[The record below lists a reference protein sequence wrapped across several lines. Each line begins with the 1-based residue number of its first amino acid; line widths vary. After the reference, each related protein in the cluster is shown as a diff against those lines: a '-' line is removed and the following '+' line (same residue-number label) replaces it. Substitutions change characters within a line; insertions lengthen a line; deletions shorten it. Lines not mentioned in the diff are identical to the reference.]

1 MIMNILEQENLIKGA
16 PDEVLIQEAQAPSGN
31 LPQFLIVS
39 ELQRRKQM
47 RDRVAAQQEQPEQ
60 TVAEQIVVQS
70 APQGIA
76 GLASEMPSKAPSM
89 SMPQQTIPQEMMAAT
104 EAPIDP
110 QMLMAAGGGRM
121 PYRRMAGGG
130 MVPPNSLVEDAA
142 KFNPQTMY
150 DMDASQMA
158 MASPTNMG
166 IASVL
171 PMAAGGVVRMDEG
184 GRIQAIKD
192 MMHERYYGDDDKFN
206 YGTAALDAA
215 SFIPVGGAIGLGGR
229 MLYQGGKR
237 LLPKLGKYLKSGA
250 LQQKLKSGISSL
262 GRGVNPRTSPLTT
275 REVIAQGP
283 VAKGGLPPTARQ
295 YDPKR
300 ILGTTVAY
308 EALLNTLRSS
318 NKEEVSA
325 ENNNQP
331 TTLTTDQAK
340 NFFLNKNQGGI
351 VKMQAGGTTPFVGM
365 DDVRGILKEQFIKPP
380 AWLDDVEGD
389 FLSQD
394 QAERLRQH
402 MSEPQYID
410 TTFFPEKKST
420 FEEVVTDLENQNQET
435 EKVIGA
441 PDVPVLQTG
450 KVTPSEVGVKEISSI
465 SDLLTPD
472 QDTELKTARE
482 RLTGL
487 MGQEVEPYDPTELLL
502 KSQERADQ
510 RAINQALINFGAGI
524 ARGDVASG
532 LEKAGESVA
541 SIKDRQELL
550 EQQLETRRGEAQ
562 VQAQKDQ
569 IARDIALAQADIGVI
584 ESDRDY
590 QDKLIARQ
598 IEYEG
603 LLLDARTA
611 DNDAAIKQFTAK
623 LAANNF
629 LQGQSEFNR
638 TLAAN
643 LNEQEQLNYRA
654 QLATLNKAF
663 EEVQSEI
670 LQRNRFAKDGSMPSW
685 PEIEKELQDARRQ
698 IFGQIVALKEKGT
711 DWKLPE
717 DLSNIGSGEI
727 QIIGKRSN

>member
-1 MIMNILEQENLIKGA
+1 MNMNILEQENLIKGA
-16 PDEVLIQEAQAPSGN
+16 PDEVLIEEAQAPSGN

-47 RDRVAAQQEQPEQ
+47 RDRFMAQEQQPEQ
-60 TVAEQIVVQS
+60 TISEQIVAKSV
-70 APQGIA
+70 PQGIGA
-76 GLASEMPSKAPSM
+76 LQQQAS
-89 SMPQQTIPQEMMAAT
+89 SMPMQAPQMPPEMMAAQT
-104 EAPIDP
+104 APMAPQP
-110 QMLMAAGGGRM
+110 QMMAAGGGRM

-130 MVPPNSLVEDAA
+130 IVPPNSLVEDAA

-150 DMDASQMA
+150 DMDASQMG
-158 MASPTNMG
+158 MANPTNMG

-184 GRIQAIKD
+184 GRIQALKD
-192 MMHERYYGDDDKFN
+192 MAYEHYYGDDDKFN
-206 YGTAALDAA
+206 YGTALLDAA
-215 SFIPVGGAIGLGGR
+215 SVIPVAGALGLGTR
-229 MLYQGGKR
+229 AVYQVGKR
-237 LLPKLGKYLKSGA
+237 LAPKLGKYLKSGA

-262 GRGVNPRTSPLTT
+262 RRGVNPRTSPLTT

-340 NFFLNKNQGGI
+340 NFFLKKNQGGI
-351 VKMQAGGTTPFVGM
+351 VKMQAGGTTPFVSM
-365 DDVRGILKEQFIKPP
+365 VDVKGILAEKFMKPP

-389 FLSQD
+389 FLSQE
-394 QAERLRQH
+394 QAESLREY
-402 MSEPQYID
+402 MGEPQEFD
-410 TTFFPEKKST
+410 TTLFPEKLT

-450 KVTPSEVGVKEISSI
+450 KVTPSEVGVQEISSL
-465 SDLLTPD
+465 SGLLKPN

-482 RLTGL
+482 RLTDL

-502 KSQERADQ
+502 KSQERSDQ
-510 RAINQALINFGAGI
+510 RAISQALINFGAGI
-524 ARGDVASG
+524 AKGDVASG
-532 LEKAGESVA
+532 LEKAGESVG
-541 SIKDRQELL
+541 SIKDRQEAL
-550 EQQLETRRGEAQ
+550 EQELQVRRGEAQ
-562 VQAQKDQ
+562 IQAQKDQ
-569 IARDIALAQADIGVI
+569 ITRDIGIAQADIGVI

-590 QDKLIARQ
+590 QDKLIGRQ
-598 IEYEG
+598 IQYEG
-603 LLLDARTA
+603 HLLDARTA
-611 DNDAAIKQFTAK
+611 DNDALVKQFTAK

-654 QLATLNKAF
+654 QLTTLNKAF
-663 EEVQSEI
+663 EEVSAEI
-670 LQRNRFAKDGSMPSW
+670 IRRNMYAPEEGQDAPSW
-685 PEIEKELQDARRQ
+685 PEIEKELEDARVR
-698 IFGQIVALKEKGT
+698 IFGQIVALQEKGT

-727 QIIGKRSN
+727 QLISTRRD